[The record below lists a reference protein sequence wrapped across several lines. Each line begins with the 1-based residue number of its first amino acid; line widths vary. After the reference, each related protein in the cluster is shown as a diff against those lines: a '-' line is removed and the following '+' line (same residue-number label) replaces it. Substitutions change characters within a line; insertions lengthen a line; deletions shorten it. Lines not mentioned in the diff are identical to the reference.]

1 MIGLTIEQAKL
12 ALEIIEN
19 DIFLS
24 DASECDFNSVDEL
37 TFYLNRAELRQR
49 LKTAIANLEGAG
61 K

>member
-1 MIGLTIEQAKL
+1 MICLTVKQAEL

-24 DASECDFNSVDEL
+24 DASGCDFNSVDEL

-49 LKTAIANLEGAG
+49 LINAIANIEGAE

>member
-1 MIGLTIEQAKL
+1 MICLTVEQAKT
-12 ALEIIEN
+12 ALEIVEN

-24 DASECDFNSVDEL
+24 DASGCDFNSVDEL

-49 LKTAIANLEGAG
+49 LKAAIANLEGAE